1 MWASRAEQKRIRKA
15 VRTISDKPVSAVIIT
30 HWHGDHPLGLSAIRE
45 AWPGADIISTAATR
59 DRMAT
64 EANGTPP
71 IPTSRDVEYEAARAA
86 ILRGYSEGLLAAAQ
100 DQALSAEERAGWT
113 RAEGLLAIRVADVP
127 GTYRIPP
134 NRTFADHLTLA
145 DPGTPI
151 EVGFEGRA
159 NTEGDTVIWLPRQQV
174 LIAGDIVVSPI
185 PFEFNVYPAEN
196 IATLVG
202 LRAYDYRVLIPGH
215 GEALPDKRY
224 LDLLIAFMRDVRA
237 RIAPLAQQGVT
248 LEEATARLD
257 FTSYEQA
264 FSGDDPW
271 LRLWFRDYALTPLL
285 ESAYR
290 EAKGEPLGPP
300 LIQAA

>member
-1 MWASRAEQKRIRKA
+1 
-15 VRTISDKPVSAVIIT
+15 
-30 HWHGDHPLGLSAIRE
+30 
-45 AWPGADIISTAATR
+45 
-59 DRMAT
+59 MAT